1 MYTHGTT
8 SLPWIS
14 MPVRFRPL
22 VVDEALMV

>member
-8 SLPWIS
+8 SLPSIS
-14 MPVRFRPL
+14 MPACFRTL